1 MDAGAHPG
9 IQTDPRP
16 VRIVTP
22 VPPRAWRD
30 VLDSDPGATA
40 LQTPEYFAAVREV
53 TGGHDASVLY
63 QLADGRSIVLPLVR
77 RASILGVQVLAGY
90 PGGLGH
96 GSALASGGLRSSDV
110 RTLVEDLRCRGA
122 SSIRIGGGH
131 HTVDQWAAGLQV
143 AGTVEERRSV
153 HVIDLGRGWDA
164 HLRERVASSV
174 RYHLRKAERRGVSV
188 ELDTTG
194 RLVPVFHSLY
204 RDWVDRWV
212 RHSPLPR
219 PLARYMALR
228 EESFVK
234 FATVATALGERCRT
248 FIAWHQGVPV
258 AGCITL
264 VHGDHAIGWR
274 SYSIKELAAPVSA
287 NTLVQAR
294 AIADAAAYGCRVF
307 DLGQTGGE
315 PGLEAYKRS
324 LGGTPRHV
332 VDLRIERPAAG
343 LVRRTKTT
351 GLELAVRALSRSH
364 PDPNPGS
371 AAGSPVR
378 RGK

>member
-1 MDAGAHPG
+1 MDAAANSGVGTH
-9 IQTDPRP
+9 PRP

-40 LQTPEYFAAVREV
+40 LQTPEYFSAVREV
-53 TGGHDASVLY
+53 TGGHDASLLY

-77 RASILGVQVLAGY
+77 HESIPGAQVLAGY

-122 SSIRIGGGH
+122 LSIRIGGGH
-131 HTVDQWAAGLQV
+131 HTVDQWAAGLRV
-143 AGTVEERRSV
+143 AGTVEEPRSV
-153 HVIDLGRGWDA
+153 HVVDLSRGWDA
-164 HLRERVASSV
+164 HLRERVARSV
-174 RYHLRKAERRGVSV
+174 RYHLKKAERRGVSV

-194 RLVPVFHSLY
+194 RLVPVFHNLY

-212 RHSPLPR
+212 RHSQLPR
-219 PLARYMALR
+219 PLARYLALR
-228 EESFVK
+228 EESFDK

-294 AIADAAAYGCRVF
+294 AIADAAAYGCQVF

-324 LGGTPRHV
+324 LGGTPRRV
-332 VDLRIERPAAG
+332 VDLRIERPAAR
-343 LVRRTKTT
+343 LVRRTRTT
-351 GLELAVRALSRSH
+351 GLQLAVRALSRSH
-364 PDPNPGS
+364 PGPDRGSGAGS
-371 AAGSPVR
+371 AAR
-378 RGK
+378 RGE

>member
-1 MDAGAHPG
+1 LDAGAHPG
-9 IQTDPRP
+9 VGTDPRP

-77 RASILGVQVLAGY
+77 RQSVLGVQALAGY

-110 RTLVEDLRCRGA
+110 RTLVEDLRSRGA

-131 HTVDQWAAGLQV
+131 HTADQWAAGLQV

-153 HVIDLGRGWDA
+153 HVVDISRGWDA

-174 RYHLRKAERRGVSV
+174 RYHLRKAKRRGVSV

-194 RLVPVFHSLY
+194 RLVPVFHRLY

-212 RHSPLPR
+212 SRSELPR

-234 FATVATALGERCRT
+234 FSTVATALGEQCRT

-324 LGGTPRHV
+324 LGGTPRRV
-332 VDLRIERPAAG
+332 VDLRIERPGAG
-343 LVRRTKTT
+343 LVRRTRTA
-351 GLELAVRALSRSH
+351 GLQLAVRALSGVHRH
-364 PDPNPGS
+364 PNPG
-371 AAGSPVR
+371 AGAGSPAR

>member
-1 MDAGAHPG
+1 MDAAANSGVGTH
-9 IQTDPRP
+9 PRP

-40 LQTPEYFAAVREV
+40 LQTPEYFSAVREV
-53 TGGHDASVLY
+53 TGGHDASLLY

-77 RASILGVQVLAGY
+77 HESIPGAQVLAGY

-122 SSIRIGGGH
+122 LSIRIGGGH
-131 HTVDQWAAGLQV
+131 HTVDQWAAGLRV
-143 AGTVEERRSV
+143 AGTVEEPRSV
-153 HVIDLGRGWDA
+153 HVVDLSRGWDA
-164 HLRERVASSV
+164 HLRERVARSV
-174 RYHLRKAERRGVSV
+174 RYHLKKAERRGVSV

-194 RLVPVFHSLY
+194 RLVPVFHNLY

-212 RHSPLPR
+212 RHSQLPR

-228 EESFVK
+228 EESFDK

-294 AIADAAAYGCRVF
+294 AIADAAAYGCQVF

-324 LGGTPRHV
+324 LGGTPLRV
-332 VDLRIERPAAG
+332 VDLRIERPAAR
-343 LVRRTKTT
+343 LVRRTRTT
-351 GLELAVRALSRSH
+351 GLQLAVRALSRSH
-364 PDPNPGS
+364 PSPDRGSGAGS
-371 AAGSPVR
+371 AAR
-378 RGK
+378 RGE